1 MKTRIYFL
9 MLFMGITRITHAQE
23 NQPATNEDRIF
34 DLPANEINK
43 RFLIALDKGDKM
55 QVELMNMNDL
65 ARVANIDSLL
75 KIFLKDLAP
84 LKDSLSDELSVKRI
98 DYVMEPP
105 AAKKIR
111 LRQGRPA
118 GTSYLVQ
125 QDDVAALKLEQD
137 TVHFIG
143 VVPVPGQK
151 TIHRYRISFFV
162 NHLDDLANYTDGRLQ
177 ARLNSLR
184 ENVNSNWVK
193 DDKGMMHLQKD
204 YLISAKQAGGSPH
217 SHGDYLAFSASANIQ
232 NYKNYFVPSFSLG
245 STIVAGSF
253 GKGSKTKELGVFW
266 EPNFFFGRDSEGKL
280 KTYRNDFLTVVYG
293 SGPPR
298 KEGGKKEPS
307 LQYVF
312 SVSYL
317 IHRSGEYFEKHTL
330 RAGIGRMSL
339 FEGKTKIEPVL
350 YFHEFF
356 KGVTPGVRLIQSF

>member
-1 MKTRIYFL
+1 MKTSIYFL
-9 MLFMGITRITHAQE
+9 MFFMSITGIARAQE
-23 NQPATNEDRIF
+23 NQSATNEDRIF
-34 DLPANEINK
+34 DLPVNEINR

-55 QVELMNMNDL
+55 QVELVDMKDL

-75 KIFLKDLAP
+75 KIFLRDLTP

-105 AAKKIR
+105 GAKKIR
-111 LRQGRPA
+111 LRQGRPV

-143 VVPVPGQK
+143 VVPVPGKK

-162 NHLDDLANYTDGRLQ
+162 NNLNDLSTYTDGRLQ
-177 ARLNSLR
+177 ARLFSLR
-184 ENVNSNWVK
+184 ENVHSNWVK
-193 DDKGMMHLQKD
+193 DDKGMMHIQKD
-204 YLISAKQAGGSPH
+204 YSISSKLPGGSIH
-217 SHGDYLAFSASANIQ
+217 SHGDYLVLSPSVNIQ

-245 STIVAGSF
+245 ATVITGSMGRSNKTREF
-253 GKGSKTKELGVFW
+253 GILW

-293 SGPPR
+293 SGPAR
-298 KEGGKKEPS
+298 KQEGKKEPY

-317 IHRSGEYFEKHTL
+317 IHRSGDYLEKHTF

>member
-1 MKTRIYFL
+1 MKTSIYFL
-9 MLFMGITRITHAQE
+9 MLFMSITGITHAQD
-23 NQPATNEDRIF
+23 NRPATNEDRIF
-34 DLPANEINK
+34 DLPANEINR

-55 QVELMNMNDL
+55 QVELVGIRDL

-75 KIFLKDLAP
+75 KVFLKDLAP

-111 LRQGRPA
+111 VRQGRPA

-162 NHLDDLANYTDGRLQ
+162 NHLSDLSNYTDGRLQ
-177 ARLNSLR
+177 ARLISLR
-184 ENVNSNWVK
+184 ENATSNWVR
-193 DDKGMMHLQKD
+193 DDKGMMHIQKD
-204 YLISAKQAGGSPH
+204 YAISAKLPGGSLH
-217 SHGDYLAFSASANIQ
+217 SHGDYLAFSLSANIQ

-245 STIVAGSF
+245 ATAITGSM
-253 GKGSKTKELGVFW
+253 GSGNKTKEFGVFW
-266 EPNFFFGRDSEGKL
+266 EPNFFFSKDSEGKL

-293 SGPPR
+293 SGPSR
-298 KEGGKKEPS
+298 KEEGKKEPY

-317 IHRSGEYFEKHTL
+317 IHRSGDYFEKHTF

-350 YFHEFF
+350 YFHELF

>member
-1 MKTRIYFL
+1 MKTNIYFL
-9 MLFMGITRITHAQE
+9 MLFMSITGIAHAQE
-23 NQPATNEDRIF
+23 NRPATNEDRIF
-34 DLPANEINK
+34 DLPSNEINK

-55 QVELMNMNDL
+55 QVELVDMKDL
-65 ARVANIDSLL
+65 AYVGNIDSLL
-75 KIFLKDLAP
+75 KVFLKDLAP

-105 AAKKIR
+105 AAKRIR
-111 LRQGRPA
+111 IRQGRPA

-125 QDDVAALKLEQD
+125 SNEVAALKLEQD

-143 VVPVPGQK
+143 VVPVPGHK
-151 TIHRYRISFFV
+151 TVHRYRISFFV
-162 NHLDDLANYTDGRLQ
+162 NHLDDLSDYTDGRLH
-177 ARLNSLR
+177 ARLVSLK

-193 DDKGMMHLQKD
+193 DDKGMMHIQKD
-204 YLISAKQAGGSPH
+204 YSISSKLPGGSIN
-217 SHGDYLAFSASANIQ
+217 SHGDYLMFAPSVNIQ

-245 STIVAGSF
+245 ATAITGSLGSRSRTHEF
-253 GKGSKTKELGVFW
+253 GAFW
-266 EPNFFFGRDSEGKL
+266 EPNFFFGRNSEGKM
-280 KTYRNDFLTVVYG
+280 KTYRNDFLTLVYG
-293 SGPPR
+293 SGPA
-298 KEGGKKEPS
+298 KKDGGKKEPY

-317 IHRSGEYFEKHTL
+317 IHRSGDYFEKHTF

>member
-1 MKTRIYFL
+1 MKTSIYFL
-9 MLFMGITRITHAQE
+9 MFFMSITGIAHAQE
-23 NQPATNEDRIF
+23 NQPVTNEDRIF
-34 DLPANEINK
+34 DLPANEINR

-55 QVELMNMNDL
+55 QVELVGLRDL
-65 ARVANIDSLL
+65 DRVANIDSLL
-75 KIFLKDLAP
+75 RIFLKDLAP

-111 LRQGRPA
+111 LRQSRPT
-118 GTSYLVQ
+118 GNSYLVL

-151 TIHRYRISFFV
+151 TVHRYRISFFV
-162 NHLDDLANYTDGRLQ
+162 NHLNDLVNYTDGRLQ
-177 ARLNSLR
+177 ARLVSLR
-184 ENVNSNWVK
+184 ENIYTDWVR
-193 DDKGMMHLQKD
+193 DDKGMMHIRKD
-204 YLISAKQAGGSPH
+204 YAISAKLTGGSL
-217 SHGDYLAFSASANIQ
+217 SAHGDYLGFNISANIQ

-245 STIVAGSF
+245 ATAITGSMSRNNKTREF
-253 GKGSKTKELGVFW
+253 GAYW
-266 EPNFFFGRDSEGKL
+266 EPNFFFGRDNEGKL

-293 SGPPR
+293 SGPAR
-298 KEGGKKEPS
+298 KDSGKKEPY

-317 IHRSGEYFEKHTL
+317 IHRSGDYFEKHTF
-330 RAGIGRMSL
+330 RTGIGRMSL

-356 KGVTPGVRLIQSF
+356 KGVTPGIRLIQSF